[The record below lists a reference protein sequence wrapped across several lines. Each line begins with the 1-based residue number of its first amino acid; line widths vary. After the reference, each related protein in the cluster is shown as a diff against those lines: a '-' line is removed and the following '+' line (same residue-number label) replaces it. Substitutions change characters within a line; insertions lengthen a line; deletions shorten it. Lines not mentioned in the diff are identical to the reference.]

1 MSEGTGSNAMKVVI
15 GIVVVIAV
23 VLLLG
28 WVTISR
34 NGNDADISVNTE
46 TIEEDTK
53 AAVET
58 TKDAAAE
65 ITEQG
70 KKLVDEAQKTDV
82 DVDIQRDETR

>member
-1 MSEGTGSNAMKVVI
+1 MTEGKGSGAMKVIIAV
-15 GIVVVIAV
+15 VVVIAV

-34 NGNDADISVNTE
+34 TGEDPDISVNTE

-65 ITEQG
+65 VVEQG
-70 KKLVDEAQKTDV
+70 KKLVDEAQQTDV
-82 DVDIQRDETR
+82 DVDIKHDETP